1 MANTTHSNLVN
12 VFYNTHPISESQV
25 LNKLEQTGAD
35 TSILTVELLQHH
47 DQDHF
52 GGLAATD
59 ALARH
64 AKINEST
71 HVLDLCCGLGGPARY
86 LAYHHGCRVTGV
98 DMNTDRLA
106 GAVRLTERTK
116 LQDRVLFHHAN
127 ALQTG
132 LADETFDVIVSQ
144 EAFCHI
150 PNKKTLIAECVRLLK
165 PGGRIVYTDI
175 LARNSMTNEI
185 RSRLENE
192 MAFSELSTLE
202 QYCHLLEEKSCQVVE
217 VEDLSDD
224 WAQILIDRLAMYR
237 SLKEQTVSSF
247 GLAHFQKWDRTYSFF
262 VGLYRSGELGGG
274 RFMARKP
281 KST

>member
-150 PNKKTLIAECVRLLK
+150 PDKKTLIAECVRLLK
-165 PGGRIVYTDI
+165 PGGCIVYTDI

-185 RSRLENE
+185 RSRLESE

-202 QYCHLLEEKSCQVVE
+202 QYCHLLEEKGCQVVE

-262 VGLYRSGELGGG
+262 VDLYRSGELGGG
-274 RFMARKP
+274 RFVAHKP

>member
-150 PNKKTLIAECVRLLK
+150 PDKKTLIAECVRLLK
-165 PGGRIVYTDI
+165 PGGCIVYTDI

-185 RSRLENE
+185 RSRLESE

-202 QYCHLLEEKSCQVVE
+202 QYCHLLEEKGCQVVK

-262 VGLYRSGELGGG
+262 VDLYRSGELGGG
-274 RFMARKP
+274 RFVARKP
-281 KST
+281 NST

>member
-1 MANTTHSNLVN
+1 MANTAHSNLVN

-25 LNKLEQTGAD
+25 LDKLEQTGAD

-64 AKINEST
+64 AKINKST

-150 PNKKTLIAECVRLLK
+150 PDKKTLIAECVRLLK

-192 MAFSELSTLE
+192 MVFSELSTLE

-262 VGLYRSGELGGG
+262 VDLYRSGELGGG
-274 RFMARKP
+274 RFVAHKP

>member
-1 MANTTHSNLVN
+1 MATTHHSELVN

-25 LNKLEQTGAD
+25 LDKLAQTGVD

-59 ALARH
+59 ALAHH

-86 LAYHHGCRVTGV
+86 LAHHYGCRVTGV

-150 PNKKTLIAECVRLLK
+150 PNKKALITECARLLK

-175 LARNSMTNEI
+175 LARSSMTDEI
-185 RSRLENE
+185 RSRLETE
-192 MAFSELSTLE
+192 MVFSELSTSE
-202 QYCHLLEEKSCQVVE
+202 QYCHLLEEKGCEVIE
-217 VEDLSDD
+217 VEDLSDN

-237 SLKEQTVSSF
+237 SLKEHTVSSF
-247 GLAHFQKWDRTYSFF
+247 DLAHFQKWDRAYSFF

-274 RFMARKP
+274 RFVAHKP
-281 KST
+281 KSA

>member
-1 MANTTHSNLVN
+1 MANTTHSKLVN

-25 LNKLEQTGAD
+25 LDKLAQTGAD

-59 ALARH
+59 ALALH

-86 LAYHHGCRVTGV
+86 LAYHYGCRVTGV

-150 PNKKTLIAECVRLLK
+150 PNKKTLITECVRLLK

-175 LARNSMTNEI
+175 LARSSMTNEI
-185 RSRLENE
+185 RSRLETE
-192 MAFSELSTLE
+192 MVFSELSTLE
-202 QYCHLLEEKSCQVVE
+202 QYCHLLEEKGCQVIE
-217 VEDLSDD
+217 VEDLSDN
-224 WAQILIDRLAMYR
+224 WAEILIDRLAMYR

-247 GLAHFQKWDRTYSFF
+247 DLAHFQKWDRTYSFF

-274 RFMARKP
+274 RFVAHKP
-281 KST
+281 KSI

>member
-150 PNKKTLIAECVRLLK
+150 PDKKTLIAECVRLLK
-165 PGGRIVYTDI
+165 PGGCIVYTDI

-185 RSRLENE
+185 RSRLESE

-202 QYCHLLEEKSCQVVE
+202 QYRNLFEGKGCQMVE
-217 VEDLSDD
+217 VEDLADD

-262 VGLYRSGELGGG
+262 VDLYRSGELGGG
-274 RFMARKP
+274 RFVARKP

>member
-1 MANTTHSNLVN
+1 MTNSTHSELVN

-25 LNKLEQTGAD
+25 LDKLAQTGAD

-150 PNKKTLIAECVRLLK
+150 PDKKTLIAECVRLLK

-192 MAFSELSTLE
+192 MVFSELSTLE
-202 QYCHLLEEKSCQVVE
+202 QYCHLLEEKNCQVVE
-217 VEDLSDD
+217 VEDLSDN

-274 RFMARKP
+274 RFVARKP
-281 KST
+281 KSI

>member
-25 LNKLEQTGAD
+25 LDKLAQTGAD

-64 AKINEST
+64 AKINQST

-150 PNKKTLIAECVRLLK
+150 PDKKTLIAECVRLLK

-202 QYCHLLEEKSCQVVE
+202 QYCHLLEGKSCQVVE

-262 VGLYRSGELGGG
+262 VDLYRSGELGGG
-274 RFMARKP
+274 RFVAHKP

>member
-1 MANTTHSNLVN
+1 MANTTHSKLVN

-25 LNKLEQTGAD
+25 LDKLAQTGAD

-59 ALARH
+59 ALALH
-64 AKINEST
+64 ARINEST

-150 PNKKTLIAECVRLLK
+150 PNKKTLITECVRLLK

-175 LARNSMTNEI
+175 LARSSMTNEI
-185 RSRLENE
+185 RSRLETE
-192 MAFSELSTLE
+192 MVFSELSTLE
-202 QYCHLLEEKSCQVVE
+202 QYCHLLEEKGCQVIE
-217 VEDLSDD
+217 VEDLSDN

-247 GLAHFQKWDRTYSFF
+247 DLAHFQKWDRTYSFF

-274 RFMARKP
+274 RFVAHKP
-281 KST
+281 KSI

>member
-1 MANTTHSNLVN
+1 MANTAHSKLVN
-12 VFYNTHPISESQV
+12 VFYDTHPISESQV
-25 LNKLEQTGAD
+25 LDKLAQNGAD
-35 TSILTVELLQHH
+35 TSNLTVELLQQH

-52 GGLAATD
+52 GGLTATD

-64 AKINEST
+64 AHINEST

-86 LAYHHGCRVTGV
+86 LAYHWGCRVTGV

-150 PNKKTLIAECVRLLK
+150 PNKKTLITECVRLLK
-165 PGGRIVYTDI
+165 TGGRIVYTDI
-175 LARNSMTNEI
+175 LARNPMTREI
-185 RSRLENE
+185 RSRLEKE
-192 MAFSELSTLE
+192 MVFSELSTLE
-202 QYCHLLEEKSCQVVE
+202 EYCQLLKESGCPVLE
-217 VEDLSDD
+217 VEDLSDN

-237 SLKEQTVSSF
+237 SLKEQTVARF
-247 GLAHFQKWDRTYSFF
+247 GLAHFQTWDHTYSFF

-274 RFMARKP
+274 RFVAHKP
-281 KST
+281 KSI

>member
-25 LNKLEQTGAD
+25 LDKLAQTGAD

-150 PNKKTLIAECVRLLK
+150 PDKKTLIAECVRLLK
-165 PGGRIVYTDI
+165 PGGCIVYTDI

-192 MAFSELSTLE
+192 MVFSELSTLE

-262 VGLYRSGELGGG
+262 VDLYRSGELGGG
-274 RFMARKP
+274 RFVAHKP

>member
-1 MANTTHSNLVN
+1 MATTQHSELVN

-25 LNKLEQTGAD
+25 LDKLAQTGVD

-59 ALARH
+59 ALAHH

-86 LAYHHGCRVTGV
+86 LAYHYGCRVTGV

-150 PNKKTLIAECVRLLK
+150 PNKKALITECARLLK
-165 PGGRIVYTDI
+165 PGGRIAYTDI
-175 LARNSMTNEI
+175 LARSSMTDEI
-185 RSRLENE
+185 RSRLETE
-192 MAFSELSTLE
+192 MVFSELSTSE
-202 QYCHLLEEKSCQVVE
+202 QYCHLLEEKGCEVIE
-217 VEDLSDD
+217 VEDLSDN

-247 GLAHFQKWDRTYSFF
+247 DLAHFQKWDRAYSFF
-262 VGLYRSGELGGG
+262 VGLYRSSELGGG
-274 RFMARKP
+274 RFVAHKP
-281 KST
+281 KSA

>member
-150 PNKKTLIAECVRLLK
+150 PDKKTLIAECVRLLN

-185 RSRLENE
+185 RSRLESE

-262 VGLYRSGELGGG
+262 VDLYRSGELGGG
-274 RFMARKP
+274 RFVARKP

>member
-1 MANTTHSNLVN
+1 MATTQHSELVN

-25 LNKLEQTGAD
+25 LDKLAQTGVD

-59 ALARH
+59 ALAHH

-86 LAYHHGCRVTGV
+86 LAYHYGCRVTGV

-116 LQDRVLFHHAN
+116 LQDRVLFHHAD

-150 PNKKTLIAECVRLLK
+150 PNKKALITECARLLK
-165 PGGRIVYTDI
+165 PDGRIVYTDI
-175 LARNSMTNEI
+175 LARSSMTNEI
-185 RSRLENE
+185 RSRLETE
-192 MAFSELSTLE
+192 MVFSELSTSE
-202 QYCHLLEEKSCQVVE
+202 QYCHLLEEKGCEVIE
-217 VEDLSDD
+217 VEDLSDN

-247 GLAHFQKWDRTYSFF
+247 DLAHFQKWDRAYSFF

-274 RFMARKP
+274 RFVAHKP
-281 KST
+281 KSI

>member
-25 LNKLEQTGAD
+25 LDKLAQTGAD

-59 ALARH
+59 ALALH

-86 LAYHHGCRVTGV
+86 LAYHYGCRVTGV

-150 PNKKTLIAECVRLLK
+150 PNKKTLITECVRLLK

-175 LARNSMTNEI
+175 LARSSMTNEI
-185 RSRLENE
+185 RSRLETE
-192 MAFSELSTLE
+192 MVFSELSTLE
-202 QYCHLLEEKSCQVVE
+202 QYCHLLEEKGCQVIE
-217 VEDLSDD
+217 VEDLSDN

-247 GLAHFQKWDRTYSFF
+247 DLAHFQKWDRTYSFF

-274 RFMARKP
+274 RFVAHKP
-281 KST
+281 KSI

>member
-116 LQDRVLFHHAN
+116 LEDRVLFHHAN

-150 PNKKTLIAECVRLLK
+150 PDKKTLIAECVRLLK

-262 VGLYRSGELGGG
+262 VDLYRSGELGGG
-274 RFMARKP
+274 RFVARKP

>member
-1 MANTTHSNLVN
+1 MANPTHSNLVN

-25 LNKLEQTGAD
+25 LDKLAQTGAD

-52 GGLAATD
+52 GCLAATD
-59 ALARH
+59 ALALH

-86 LAYHHGCRVTGV
+86 LAYHYGCRVTGV

-150 PNKKTLIAECVRLLK
+150 PNKKTLITECVRLLK

-175 LARNSMTNEI
+175 LARSNMTNEI
-185 RSRLENE
+185 RSRLETE
-192 MAFSELSTLE
+192 MVFSELSTLE
-202 QYCHLLEEKSCQVVE
+202 QYCHLLEEKGCEVIE
-217 VEDLSDD
+217 VEDLSDN
-224 WAQILIDRLAMYR
+224 WAEILIDRLTMYR

-247 GLAHFQKWDRTYSFF
+247 DLAHFQKWDRTYSFF
-262 VGLYRSGELGGG
+262 VDLYRSGELGGG
-274 RFMARKP
+274 RFVAHKP

>member
-150 PNKKTLIAECVRLLK
+150 PDKKTLIAECVRLLK

-202 QYCHLLEEKSCQVVE
+202 QYCHLLEEKSCPVVE

-274 RFMARKP
+274 RFVARKP
-281 KST
+281 KSI

>member
-192 MAFSELSTLE
+192 MVFSELSTLE
-202 QYCHLLEEKSCQVVE
+202 QYCHLLEGKSCQVVE

-274 RFMARKP
+274 RFVARKP
-281 KST
+281 KSI

>member
-1 MANTTHSNLVN
+1 MANTPHSKLVN
-12 VFYNTHPISESQV
+12 VFYDTHPISESQV
-25 LNKLEQTGAD
+25 LDKLAQTGAD
-35 TSILTVELLQHH
+35 TSVLSVEMLQQH

-52 GGLAATD
+52 GGIPATD
-59 ALARH
+59 ALAHH
-64 AKINEST
+64 AQINEST

-86 LAYHHGCRVTGV
+86 LAYHYGCRVTGV
-98 DMNTDRLA
+98 DLNTDRLA

-150 PNKKTLIAECVRLLK
+150 PNKKTLITECVRLLK
-165 PGGRIVYTDI
+165 TGGRIVYTDI

-185 RSRLENE
+185 RGRLENE
-192 MAFSELSTLE
+192 MVFSELSTLE
-202 QYCHLLEEKSCQVVE
+202 QYCHLLEEKGCQVVE
-217 VEDLSDD
+217 VEDLSDN
-224 WAQILIDRLAMYR
+224 WAQILVDRLAMYR

-274 RFMARKP
+274 RFVARKP
-281 KST
+281 KSI

>member
-106 GAVRLTERTK
+106 GAVRLTERTN
-116 LQDRVLFHHAN
+116 LQDRVLFHHSN
-127 ALQTG
+127 ALQSG

-150 PNKKTLIAECVRLLK
+150 PDKKTLIAECVRLLK
-165 PGGRIVYTDI
+165 PGGCIVYTDI

-185 RSRLENE
+185 RSRLESE

-202 QYCHLLEEKSCQVVE
+202 QYCHLLEEKGCQVVE

-262 VGLYRSGELGGG
+262 VDLYRSGELGGG
-274 RFMARKP
+274 RFVARKP

>member
-1 MANTTHSNLVN
+1 MVNTTHSKLVN
-12 VFYNTHPISESQV
+12 VFYNTHPISESQA
-25 LNKLEQTGAD
+25 LDKLAQTGAD

-59 ALARH
+59 ALALH

-86 LAYHHGCRVTGV
+86 LAYHYGCRVTGV

-150 PNKKTLIAECVRLLK
+150 PNKKTLITECVRLLK

-175 LARNSMTNEI
+175 LARSNMTNEI
-185 RSRLENE
+185 RSRLETE
-192 MAFSELSTLE
+192 MVFSELSTLE
-202 QYCHLLEEKSCQVVE
+202 QYCHLLEEKGCQVIE
-217 VEDLSDD
+217 VEDLSDN
-224 WAQILIDRLAMYR
+224 WAEILIDRLTMYR

-247 GLAHFQKWDRTYSFF
+247 DLAHFQKWDRTYSFF

-274 RFMARKP
+274 RFVAHKP
-281 KST
+281 KSI

>member
-116 LQDRVLFHHAN
+116 LEDRVLFHHAN

-150 PNKKTLIAECVRLLK
+150 PDKKTLIAECVRLLK
-165 PGGRIVYTDI
+165 PGGCIVYTDI

-185 RSRLENE
+185 RSRLESE

-202 QYCHLLEEKSCQVVE
+202 QYCHLLEEKGCPVVE

-274 RFMARKP
+274 RFVVRKP
-281 KST
+281 KSI

>member
-12 VFYNTHPISESQV
+12 VFYDTHPISESQV
-25 LNKLEQTGAD
+25 LDKLAQTGAD

-150 PNKKTLIAECVRLLK
+150 PDKKTLIAECVRLLK
-165 PGGRIVYTDI
+165 PGGCIVYTDI

-185 RSRLENE
+185 RSRLESE

-202 QYCHLLEEKSCQVVE
+202 QYCHLLEEKGCQVVE

-274 RFMARKP
+274 RFVARKP
-281 KST
+281 KSI

>member
-12 VFYNTHPISESQV
+12 VFYDTHPISESQV
-25 LNKLEQTGAD
+25 LEKLAQTGAD

-59 ALARH
+59 ALAHH
-64 AKINEST
+64 AKINQST

-150 PNKKTLIAECVRLLK
+150 PDKKTLIAECVRLLK

-192 MAFSELSTLE
+192 MVFSELSTLE
-202 QYCHLLEEKSCQVVE
+202 QYCHLLEGKGCQVVE

-262 VGLYRSGELGGG
+262 VDLYRSGELGGG
-274 RFMARKP
+274 RFVAHKP

>member
-150 PNKKTLIAECVRLLK
+150 PDKKTLIAECVRLLK

-192 MAFSELSTLE
+192 MVFSELSTLE

-262 VGLYRSGELGGG
+262 VDLYRSGELGVV
-274 RFMARKP
+274 RFVVLKP
-281 KST
+281 NSI

>member
-165 PGGRIVYTDI
+165 PGGCIVYTDI

-185 RSRLENE
+185 RSRLESE

-202 QYCHLLEEKSCQVVE
+202 QYCHLLEEKGCQVVE

-262 VGLYRSGELGGG
+262 VDLYRSGELGGG
-274 RFMARKP
+274 RFVARKP

>member
-1 MANTTHSNLVN
+1 MANTTHSKLVN

-25 LNKLEQTGAD
+25 LDKLAQTGAD

-59 ALARH
+59 ALALH

-86 LAYHHGCRVTGV
+86 LAYHYGCRVTGV

-150 PNKKTLIAECVRLLK
+150 PNKKTLITECARLLK

-175 LARNSMTNEI
+175 LARSSMTNEI
-185 RSRLENE
+185 RSRLETE
-192 MAFSELSTLE
+192 MVFSELSTLE
-202 QYCHLLEEKSCQVVE
+202 QYCHLLEEKGCQVIE
-217 VEDLSDD
+217 VEDLSDN
-224 WAQILIDRLAMYR
+224 WAEILIDRLTMYR

-247 GLAHFQKWDRTYSFF
+247 DLAHFQKWDRTYSFF

-274 RFMARKP
+274 RFVAHKP
-281 KST
+281 KSI

>member
-25 LNKLEQTGAD
+25 LDKLAQTGAD

-116 LQDRVLFHHAN
+116 LEDRVLFHHAN

-150 PNKKTLIAECVRLLK
+150 PDKKTLIAECVRLLK

-192 MAFSELSTLE
+192 MVFSELSTLE

-262 VGLYRSGELGGG
+262 VDLYRSGELGGG
-274 RFMARKP
+274 RFVARKP

>member
-274 RFMARKP
+274 RFVAHKLE
-281 KST
+281 SI

>member
-25 LNKLEQTGAD
+25 LDKLAQTGAD

-150 PNKKTLIAECVRLLK
+150 PDKKTLIAECVRLLK

-262 VGLYRSGELGGG
+262 VDLYRSGELGGG
-274 RFMARKP
+274 RFVAHKP

>member
-150 PNKKTLIAECVRLLK
+150 PDKKTLIAECVRLLK

-192 MAFSELSTLE
+192 MVFSELSTLE

-262 VGLYRSGELGGG
+262 VDLYRSGELGGG
-274 RFMARKP
+274 RFVARKP

>member
-12 VFYNTHPISESQV
+12 VFYDPHPISESQV
-25 LNKLEQTGAD
+25 LDKLAQTGAD
-35 TSILTVELLQHH
+35 TSVLSVEMLQQH

-52 GGLAATD
+52 GGIPATD
-59 ALARH
+59 ALAHH
-64 AKINEST
+64 AQINEST

-98 DMNTDRLA
+98 DMNTDRSA
-106 GAVRLTERTK
+106 GSVRLTERTK

-132 LADETFDVIVSQ
+132 LADETFDAIVSQ

-150 PNKKTLIAECVRLLK
+150 PNKKTLITECVRLLK
-165 PGGRIVYTDI
+165 TGGRLVYTDI

-185 RSRLENE
+185 RVRLENE
-192 MAFSELSTLE
+192 MVFSELSTLE
-202 QYCHLLEEKSCQVVE
+202 QYCHLLEEKGCQVVE

-274 RFMARKP
+274 RFVARKP
-281 KST
+281 KSI

>member
-150 PNKKTLIAECVRLLK
+150 PDKKTLIAECVRLLK

-185 RSRLENE
+185 RSRLESE

-262 VGLYRSGELGGG
+262 VDLYRSGELGGG
-274 RFMARKP
+274 RFVARKP

>member
-1 MANTTHSNLVN
+1 MANTPHSKLVN
-12 VFYNTHPISESQV
+12 VFYDTHPISESQV
-25 LNKLEQTGAD
+25 LDKLAQTGAD
-35 TSILTVELLQHH
+35 TSVLSVEMLQQH

-52 GGLAATD
+52 GGIPATD
-59 ALARH
+59 ALAHH
-64 AKINEST
+64 AQINEST

-86 LAYHHGCRVTGV
+86 LAYHYGCRVTGV
-98 DMNTDRLA
+98 DLNTDRLA

-150 PNKKTLIAECVRLLK
+150 PNKKTLITECVRLLK
-165 PGGRIVYTDI
+165 TGGRIVYTDI

-185 RSRLENE
+185 RGRLENE
-192 MAFSELSTLE
+192 MVFSELSTLE
-202 QYCHLLEEKSCQVVE
+202 QYCHLLEEKGCHVVE
-217 VEDLSDD
+217 VEDLSDN
-224 WAQILIDRLAMYR
+224 WAQILVDRLAMYR

-274 RFMARKP
+274 RFVAHKP
-281 KST
+281 KSI

>member
-1 MANTTHSNLVN
+1 MANTTHSKLVN

-25 LNKLEQTGAD
+25 LDKLAQTGAD

-59 ALARH
+59 ALALH

-86 LAYHHGCRVTGV
+86 LAYHYGCRVTGV

-150 PNKKTLIAECVRLLK
+150 PNKKTLITECVRLLK

-175 LARNSMTNEI
+175 LARSNMTNEI
-185 RSRLENE
+185 RSRLETE
-192 MAFSELSTLE
+192 MVFSELSTLE
-202 QYCHLLEEKSCQVVE
+202 QYCHLLEEKGCQVIE
-217 VEDLSDD
+217 VEDLSDN
-224 WAQILIDRLAMYR
+224 WAEILIDRLTMYR

-247 GLAHFQKWDRTYSFF
+247 DLAHFQKWDRTYSFF

-274 RFMARKP
+274 RFVAHKP
-281 KST
+281 KSI

>member
-116 LQDRVLFHHAN
+116 LEDRVLFHHAN

-150 PNKKTLIAECVRLLK
+150 PDKKTLIAECVRLLK
-165 PGGRIVYTDI
+165 PGGCIVYTDI

-185 RSRLENE
+185 RSRLESE

-202 QYCHLLEEKSCQVVE
+202 QYCHLLEEKGCQVVE

-274 RFMARKP
+274 RFVAHKP
-281 KST
+281 KSI

>member
-1 MANTTHSNLVN
+1 MATTQHSELVN

-25 LNKLEQTGAD
+25 LDKLAQTGAD

-59 ALARH
+59 ALALH

-86 LAYHHGCRVTGV
+86 LAYHYGCRVTGV

-150 PNKKTLIAECVRLLK
+150 PNKKALITECARLLK

-175 LARNSMTNEI
+175 LARSSMTNEI
-185 RSRLENE
+185 RSRLETE
-192 MAFSELSTLE
+192 MVFSELSTSE
-202 QYCHLLEEKSCQVVE
+202 QYCHLLEEKGCEVIE
-217 VEDLSDD
+217 VEDLSDN

-247 GLAHFQKWDRTYSFF
+247 DLAHFQKWDRAYSFF

-274 RFMARKP
+274 RFVAHKP
-281 KST
+281 KSA

>member
-1 MANTTHSNLVN
+1 MANTAHSNLVN

-64 AKINEST
+64 AKINQST

-274 RFMARKP
+274 RFVARKP